1 MLSSKVSG
9 SIGLSNRNEANSLE
23 SYLPHDRSHSKPKS
37 IQSPFQHTRPHPL
50 TSACASLNERQIG
63 FGIETLKTNETEIW
77 MLILTE
83 KSETQTWICLFLTSW
98 KSLHLRINDSTSTV
112 SKKTPAALLASP
124 IYSQGIT
131 RWLPTSGP
139 PMLPP
144 RSTRQDSEERIEKS
158 CLSVG
163 HNCFS

>member
-98 KSLHLRINDSTSTV
+98 KRLHLKDSITACDPQQKFYFRGWRDGSFV
-112 SKKTPAALLASP
+112 KSACC
-124 IYSQGIT
+124 SQM
-131 RWLPTSGP
+131 W
-139 PMLPP
+139 
-144 RSTRQDSEERIEKS
+144 
-158 CLSVG
+158 
-163 HNCFS
+163 